1 MKRSENNLTT
11 SFERKL
17 KTSAVVAL
25 SLALSVGSAA
35 YAQSVNDDL
44 KPKSTAPKAAV
55 SKPKPKPGVKTSSK
69 TTTKKAVQ
77 SKQNSRKKNT
87 GKGNSVKKIDDN
99 QITSETPD
107 QILNRFMSFQQSAGV
122 TDRDWKSVLAQTTKT
137 LETNPNNTVAK
148 AQSLIAQGQ
157 LAYNQGNYAMATIH
171 FKSVLQILPQSSL
184 PQYSLGRTY
193 LANGQAEA
201 AEKAFKQAIEQNEK
215 FALAYKGMG
224 DALAAQGEKKKATK
238 YFQKA
243 TEISIKSGNMPL

>member
-1 MKRSENNLTT
+1 MKKSESNLTT
-11 SFERKL
+11 NFGRTL
-17 KTSAVVAL
+17 KTSTLAL
-25 SLALSVGSAA
+25 SLALTFGTAVF
-35 YAQSVNDDL
+35 AQSVNDDL
-44 KPKSTAPKAAV
+44 KPKTENSTKSTV
-55 SKPKPKPGVKTSSK
+55 SKSKTK
-69 TTTKKAVQ
+69 TTTKTKKV
-77 SKQNSRKKNT
+77 SPPKQN
-87 GKGNSVKKIDDN
+87 VKKTGSIRNTQPKTDDN
-99 QITSETPD
+99 IIATSETPD
-107 QILNRFMSFQQSAGV
+107 QILNRFMNFQQSSGV
-122 TDRDWKSVLAQTTKT
+122 TDRDWRSILAQTAKT

-184 PQYSLGRTY
+184 PHYSLGRTY

-201 AEKAFKQAIEQNEK
+201 AEKAFKEAIDQNEK

-243 TEISIKSGNMPL
+243 TEISIKAGNMPL